1 MSTFRFKQFE
11 VRNEMSAMKVNTDG
25 VLLGICAPLKPSDS
39 AILDIG
45 TGTGTIALILAQRL
59 SDTRR
64 QDSAPAAITGIDID
78 APAAGEAE
86 SNFSASPWPEMLE
99 ARHIGLSG
107 LDAEAPDARFDLV
120 VSNPPYYDSSL
131 TNPDSR
137 KTAARHTG
145 DSETPDGLSFREVLD
160 FAERHLKEGGRVAV
174 VLPAEQEAA
183 LARHGRMLGLHISE
197 ILRIRTVERKQ
208 PSRMVVAF
216 TKEKAPAVE
225 RMLTIMESG
234 HYTEQYLALTHDFYL
249 FA

>member
-1 MSTFRFKQFE
+1 MSIFRFKKFE

-59 SDTRR
+59 SEIRPQNAD
-64 QDSAPAAITGIDID
+64 PAHITGIDID

-86 SNFSASPWPEMLE
+86 SNFTSSPWHEMLE
-99 ARHIGLSG
+99 ARHIGLSE
-107 LDAEAPDARFDLV
+107 LNAEASDTSFDLI

-131 TNPDSR
+131 TNPDGR

-145 DSETPDGLSFREVLD
+145 DSETPDGLSFREVLE

-174 VLPAEQEAA
+174 VLPAEQEPA
-183 LARHGRMLGLHISE
+183 LDRYGRMLGLHISE

-208 PSRMVVAF
+208 PSRMVVAL
-216 TKEKAPAVE
+216 TKEKAPAKE